1 MSFYVYNI
9 DIPTY
14 VYGIINIR
22 GDDFMALDYNTQI
35 RKFIDKYEKI
45 INNLQ
50 NEIKELKEQIEQL
63 QLATSEIIQDNESE
77 I

>member
-1 MSFYVYNI
+1 
-9 DIPTY
+9 
-14 VYGIINIR
+14 
-22 GDDFMALDYNTQI
+22 MALDYNTQI